1 MAEEPGILCKYYI
14 ICFYHKCIGKIKA
27 FPRSGVILIG
37 DFLQDDS
44 LAFLCCN
51 LIGSVSV
58 QQTVHIEQGT
68 RSHRNQQAV
77 HIDAGLPFTSTRV
90 NEMGDQPVNIEN
102 ETAHSKF

>member
-58 QQTVHIEQGT
+58 QQTVHIEQGI

-77 HIDAGLPFTSTRV
+77 HIETGKLFTSMPGTRSHRL
-90 NEMGDQPVNIEN
+90 
-102 ETAHSKF
+102 A